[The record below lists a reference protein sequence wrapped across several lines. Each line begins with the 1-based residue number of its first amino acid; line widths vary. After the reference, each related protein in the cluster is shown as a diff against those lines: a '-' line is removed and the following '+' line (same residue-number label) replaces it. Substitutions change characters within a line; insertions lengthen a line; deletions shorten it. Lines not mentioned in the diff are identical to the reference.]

1 MLPVIELRGGIIY
14 AAAFEIPFIQAFI
27 ICIIGNILP
36 IPFILLFLRKILAF
50 LSKFK
55 YTAKLVN
62 WLETR
67 AHAKSD
73 TIRKYQ
79 MLGLFIFVAI
89 PLPGTGAWTG
99 ALIASLMDL
108 QIKKSFPMIALGV
121 IGAGIIMSIL
131 SYYIPGLFFE
141 KV

>member
-1 MLPVIELRGGIIY
+1 MSMLPVIELRGGIIY
-14 AAAFEIPFIQAFI
+14 AAAFEIPFVQAFI
-27 ICIIGNILP
+27 ICVIGNILP

-55 YTAKLVN
+55 YTAKIVT
-62 WLETR
+62 WLENR
-67 AHAKSD
+67 GHAKSD
-73 TIRKYQ
+73 NIRKYQ

-108 QIKKSFPMIALGV
+108 QIRKSFPMIALGV
-121 IGAGIIMSIL
+121 VGAGVIMSIL
-131 SYYIPGLFFE
+131 SYFIPGLFF
-141 KV
+141 